1 MPWPAER
8 PAPGETDL
16 PGRHAAPAG
25 PSFYRDLV
33 TMLGGI
39 VAVGIIVYLGLSA
52 LSTTDDPDSVV
63 TTVAQATTAAPLTTT
78 TAAITTTTTT
88 TTAPTTTTSTTVA
101 PRAPSEIVVV
111 VLNGV
116 GVVGLAAEVSSGL
129 EELGYQTLEPGNY
142 QPVLAQ
148 SLILY
153 SEGFEVEAFELAA
166 EFPDAEVQQ
175 AAAGNEE
182 GADIVVVLGESY
194 ER

>member
-1 MPWPAER
+1 
-8 PAPGETDL
+8 
-16 PGRHAAPAG
+16 
-25 PSFYRDLV
+25 
-33 TMLGGI
+33 MLGGI

>member
-1 MPWPAER
+1 
-8 PAPGETDL
+8 L

-25 PSFYRDLV
+25 RSFYRDLL

-39 VAVGIIVYLGLSA
+39 VAVGVIVYLGLSA
-52 LSTTDDPDSVV
+52 LSTTDGRGSTD
-63 TTVAQATTAAPLTTT
+63 TTVAPSTTAAPLTTT
-78 TAAITTTTTT
+78 TRAITTTT
-88 TTAPTTTTSTTVA
+88 TTAPTTSTSTTVA
-101 PRAPSEIVVV
+101 RRAPAEIVVV

-116 GVVGLAAEVSSGL
+116 GVAGLAAEVSAGL

-142 QPVLAQ
+142 EPVLSQ

-166 EFPDAEVQQ
+166 EFPDAQVQQ
-175 AAAGNEE
+175 DTAGNDE

-194 ER
+194 ES

>member
-1 MPWPAER
+1 
-8 PAPGETDL
+8 
-16 PGRHAAPAG
+16 
-25 PSFYRDLV
+25 
-33 TMLGGI
+33 MLGGI

-78 TAAITTTTTT
+78 TAAITTTTT

>member
-1 MPWPAER
+1 
-8 PAPGETDL
+8 L

-25 PSFYRDLV
+25 PSFYRDLL

-52 LSTTDDPDSVV
+52 LSTTDGRGTTD
-63 TTVAQATTAAPLTTT
+63 TTVAASTTAAPLTTT
-78 TAAITTTTTT
+78 TRAITTTTTT
-88 TTAPTTTTSTTVA
+88 TATTASTTTTVA
-101 PRAPSEIVVV
+101 PRAPSEVVVV

-116 GVVGLAAEVSSGL
+116 GVAGLAAEVSSGL

-142 QPVLAQ
+142 DPVLSQ

-153 SEGFEVEAFELAA
+153 AEGFEVEAFELAA
-166 EFPDAEVQQ
+166 EFPDAQVQRDT
-175 AAAGNEE
+175 AGNEE

-194 ER
+194 ES